1 MANFYRDNKDL
12 IFAFDNMPWDKIV
25 PITERDFK
33 EAKEFEEAPTSTEE
47 ALETYQMVLEL
58 VGEISGETIAPDA
71 EAADEVGCVC
81 TDGVVDYAPVT
92 VKHMAAFFE
101 NGLMGLTLPRK
112 YGGQNLPTILSS
124 AVMEIVARADAGLV
138 TIFAL
143 QGCAETINFFASED
157 LKAKYVPRAIE
168 GETLAMALTEPNA
181 GSDLGSVRTKAELTD
196 EEGVWKITG
205 QKCFI
210 TNGCADILLVLART
224 EPDSKDARGLSLFI
238 VEKGEGVEVARIENK
253 LGIHSSPTCVINFE
267 KAKGYLVGKRKFGLS
282 RYVMQLMF
290 GARLAIASQALG
302 IMVAAYDASRKYA
315 DERKQFGHSLT
326 EFQPVREMLVNMEV
340 VIEASRCLV
349 YEAATIVDYKIGWEK
364 KQAEAERAEN
374 DDEKAEAR
382 QMVRKFDSIGD
393 CITPL
398 AKFFTCEWVQKIC
411 YQAIQVHG
419 GYGYMR
425 EYGVERLYRDARITS
440 IYEGTSQI
448 QAGHAVP
455 KIMKGMLDGYF
466 EELQASCP
474 DGALKESLEPGYRKF
489 REAIEKLAA
498 TDDADYRRLCDW
510 PLAEMASDLLCAYY
524 LVKQTASAERK
535 KSVAEKFISDAM
547 LRINTNHS
555 RIMSGE
561 RAAIDGFGEICAA
574 D

>member
-1 MANFYRDNKDL
+1 MANFYRDNRDL

-25 PITERDFK
+25 PIIERDFK
-33 EAKEFEEAPTSTEE
+33 EAKEFEEAPTSVAG

-58 VGEISGETIAPDA
+58 VGQIAAETVAPDA
-71 EAADEVGCVC
+71 EEADEIGCVC
-81 TDGVVDYAPVT
+81 NDGVVDYAPVT
-92 VKHMAAFFE
+92 ARHLKAFYK
-101 NGLMGLTLPRK
+101 NGLMGLTLPRR
-112 YGGQNLPTILSS
+112 YGGQNLPTVLS
-124 AVMEIVARADAGLV
+124 AAAMEIVARADAGLL
-138 TIFAL
+138 TLFAL
-143 QGCAETINFFASED
+143 QGCAETINFFASDE
-157 LKAKYVPRAIE
+157 LKAKYLPRAIK
-168 GETLAMALTEPNA
+168 GKTMAMALTEPNA
-181 GSDLGSVRTKAELTD
+181 GSDLGSARTKAEPSG
-196 EEGVWKITG
+196 EEGVWEITG

-210 TNGCADILLVLART
+210 TNGCGDILLVLARS
-224 EPDSKDARGLSLFI
+224 EPDSRDARGLSLFI

-253 LGIHSSPTCVINFE
+253 LGIHSSPTCVMNFD

-290 GARLAIASQALG
+290 GARLAISAQALG

-315 DERKQFGHSLT
+315 DERKQFGHSLS
-326 EFQPVREMLVNMEV
+326 EFQPIREILITMQS
-340 VIEASRCLV
+340 VIEASRCLI
-349 YEAATIVDYKIGWEK
+349 YEAAAIVDYKIGWEK
-364 KQAEAERAEN
+364 KQAEAESAEN
-374 DDEKAEAR
+374 DDQKAEAR

-398 AKFFTCEWVQKIC
+398 CKFFVCEWVQKIC

-425 EYGVERLYRDARITS
+425 EYGVERMYRDARITS

-455 KIMKGMLDGYF
+455 KIMKGALDGYF
-466 EELQASCP
+466 EKLQATCP

-489 REAIEKLAA
+489 REAVEKLGA

-524 LVKQTASAERK
+524 LVRQTAGAERK
-535 KSVAEKFISDAM
+535 KSVAAKFISDAM
-547 LRINTNHS
+547 LRINTNHN

-561 RAAIDGFGEICAA
+561 RAAIDGFGEICAP